1 MNRRRPEFMPLRFSG
16 LLARQVSLR
25 ARRAGRRALG
35 KTLKML
41 PLAVAIIDDLLAI
54 VVIAIFYTEELS
66 TLGTVA
72 GCDRCGRLATLSL
85 FDVR

>member
-1 MNRRRPEFMPLRFSG
+1 
-16 LLARQVSLR
+16 
-25 ARRAGRRALG
+25 
-35 KTLKML
+35 ML

-72 GCDRCGRLATLSL
+72 GCDRCGRLAALSL